1 MRQLPVQQALQV
13 AFGLVCTATLAYY
26 ATGVDW
32 FYAYESKS
40 LPGAIFTFFLFSLLG
55 LAPYALLWHLL
66 HMNFRNW
73 LKPLAFAL
81 VVAPAPILFAAWRNA
96 EGWSFFLVPAVQL
109 FVALALVSLVAQLK
123 QHPRVP
129 T

>member
-1 MRQLPVQQALQV
+1 MRRTGIRGNHAVGNLAQREERAQLRAGGGDTGQRCGLADGFEQGRLGGGAPEDEHRIGHANMEPVQQLRPALD
-13 AFGLVCTATLAYY
+13 GP
-26 ATGVDW
+26 D
-32 FYAYESKS
+32 
-40 LPGAIFTFFLFSLLG
+40 
-55 LAPYALLWHLL
+55 
-66 HMNFRNW
+66 
-73 LKPLAFAL
+73 L